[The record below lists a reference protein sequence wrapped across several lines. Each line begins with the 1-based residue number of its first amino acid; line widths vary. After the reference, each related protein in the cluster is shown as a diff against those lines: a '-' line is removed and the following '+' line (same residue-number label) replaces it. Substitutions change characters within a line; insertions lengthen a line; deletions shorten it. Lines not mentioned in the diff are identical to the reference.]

1 MDEKNENNRPQLA
14 LGSRTPSNCQD
25 RFVGIRYTA
34 FYRAKLLLFEARED
48 PKTAQ
53 YGTGC
58 CHPRYANHGVIPL
71 GYPIGKLLVLLE
83 QLCLI
88 QR

>member
-14 LGSRTPSNCQD
+14 LGSRTPSSCQD

-71 GYPIGKLLVLLE
+71 GYPIGKLLVLLG